1 MRFMVAMMN
10 LYWFV
15 VAMMVKRL
23 MMNLDGSV
31 VFAVNYRKNF
41 MMMMDF
47 MVFMMQMRYRRRGR
61 WWGMMKRMM
70 EIMIK

>member
-1 MRFMVAMMN
+1 
-10 LYWFV
+10 
-15 VAMMVKRL
+15 
-23 MMNLDGSV
+23 MNLDGSV

-61 WWGMMKRMM
+61 WWGMMNRMM
-70 EIMIK
+70 EIMMK